1 MPRELIVNV
10 DDIGIHRG
18 AVASAIETIS
28 HGVAASG
35 SVMTVCDGTAAALE
49 LLAARPGVPVGVHL
63 TLTADFPSVPWRAL
77 TSGASITD
85 DGVLRGIDQRT
96 SLMARAEAVEVEAEF
111 RAQIER
117 VLAAGV
123 RPTHLDWHC
132 LADGGR
138 EDIFELTL
146 GLADEYGT
154 GIRAWTDHGRSLLRD
169 RGRRAQDQPFLDSFA
184 VPVQGK
190 AAALLDRLRHLPD
203 GLSEWAVHPADPHP
217 HDPGAAVRL
226 SDRDFLLAVSTR
238 EVLRQEQVVVRGYG
252 DPALVGHVAPV
263 PGPEAAVRSHG
274 LRRAQ
279 VP

>member
-1 MPRELIVNV
+1 MPRELIINV
-10 DDIGIHRG
+10 DDIGIQPG
-18 AVASAIETIS
+18 AVSAAIESIS
-28 HGVAASG
+28 RGVAASG
-35 SVMTVCDGTAAALE
+35 SVMAVCDGTAAALE
-49 LLAARPGVPVGVHL
+49 VLAARPEVPVGVHL
-63 TLTADFPSVPWRAL
+63 TLTADFPAVPWRAL

-85 DGVLRGIDQRT
+85 DGMLRGIDQRT
-96 SLMARAEAVEVEAEF
+96 SLMARADAGEVEAEL

-123 RPTHLDWHC
+123 RPARLDWHC

-146 GLADEYGT
+146 ALADEYGT

-169 RGRRAQDQPFLDSFA
+169 RDRTAQDQPFLDSFA
-184 VPVQGK
+184 VPLEDK
-190 AAALLDRLRHLPD
+190 AAVLLDHLRHLPD
-203 GLSEWAVHPADPHP
+203 GLTEWAVHPADPHP
-217 HDPGAAVRL
+217 DDPGAAVRRT
-226 SDRDFLLAVSTR
+226 DRDFLLAASTR

-252 DPALVGHVAPV
+252 DPALVGRVPPV
-263 PGPEAAVRSHG
+263 PRPEAAVRSHG